1 VRHCAIQ
8 RGKRY
13 QYGKKNR
20 IEPGPAAGDQ
30 RRKKIISHMAILNK
44 EEAQALL
51 KKALGYSKAEEC
63 EVSLNGSETGNIRYA
78 RNEVSTAGEIG
89 RLSLGVS
96 SSYGKKTGTAT
107 IDEFD
112 DASLEKVVRRSEELA
127 QLAPEN
133 PEHMP
138 LLGPSTFEEST
149 TFVPA
154 TAAITPD
161 IRAEAVGKSIRVS
174 KDANLQAA
182 GYLENSV
189 NFEAIMNSK
198 GLFAYNK
205 GTDVVFTIT
214 TRNEE
219 GTGSGYAARGFNDV
233 SKLDTYSAT
242 KVATSKANGSVGA
255 RAIEPGKYTV
265 ILEPVAVAYLLVN
278 MFFGLDARNAD
289 EGRSFM
295 SKPGGGNRLGEQ
307 LMDPKVNIYSDPFN
321 PELPSG
327 TWNREGQAMI
337 KRSWIEKGIVKN
349 LSYSRYWASKKNV
362 DPAPGPGNV
371 IMDGGTDTIED
382 MIKSTD
388 KGILVSRLWYI
399 RMVDPQTL
407 LVTGLTR
414 DGTFYI
420 ENGQIKFPLKN
431 FRFNESPV
439 IMLNN
444 LDSMGKPERTIS
456 VESYRSF
463 LVPPLKVRD
472 FTFTS
477 LSDAV

>member
-1 VRHCAIQ
+1 M
-8 RGKRY
+8 
-13 QYGKKNR
+13 
-20 IEPGPAAGDQ
+20 
-30 RRKKIISHMAILNK
+30 SLFNK
-44 EEAQALL
+44 EEARKLL
-51 KKALGYSKAEEC
+51 QKALSYSKAEEC
-63 EVSLNGSETGNIRYA
+63 EIALQGSDSGNIRYA
-78 RNEVSTAGEIG
+78 RNAVSTAGEISKLT
-89 RLSLGVS
+89 LSVS
-96 SSYGKKTGTAT
+96 SSFGKKTGTAT

-112 DASLEKVVRRSEELA
+112 DASLQKVVSRSEELA
-127 QLAPEN
+127 KLAPDN

-138 LLGPSTFEEST
+138 LLGPQDFPESITYVQST
-149 TFVPA
+149 A
-154 TAAITPD
+154 DITPD
-161 IRAEAVGKSIRVS
+161 TRAEAVGKSIQVS
-174 KDANLQAA
+174 RDAKLQAA
-182 GYLENSV
+182 GYLENTV
-189 NFEAIMNSK
+189 EFEAILNSK

-233 SKLDTYSAT
+233 NKLDTYAAT
-242 KVATSKANGSVGA
+242 KIATLKANGSIGA

-265 ILEPVAVAYLLVN
+265 ILEPVAVAYMLEN

-307 LMDPKVNIYSDPFN
+307 LMDPKVSIYSDPFN
-321 PELPSG
+321 AELPSP
-327 TWNREGQAMI
+327 TWNREGQLME
-337 KRSWIEKGIVKN
+337 KRNWIDKGIVKN
-349 LSYSRYWASKKNV
+349 LSYSRYWAGLKNV
-362 DPAPGPGNV
+362 APVPGPGNI
-371 IMDGGTDTIED
+371 IMEGGTESIED
-382 MIKSTD
+382 MIKNTE
-388 KGILVSRLWYI
+388 KGVLVSRLWYI

-407 LVTGLTR
+407 LLTGLTR

-420 ENGQIKFPLKN
+420 ENGEIKFPVKN

-444 LDSMGKPERTIS
+444 VESMGKPERSIS
-456 VESYRSF
+456 VESYRSY
-463 LVPPLKVRD
+463 LVPPMKVRD